1 MERCATS
8 DAKRRRLI
16 TAPSSGKQS
25 RKTILPF
32 VERLR
37 TEEYISLRPCPRPRD
52 RLPMTIRG
60 AGFRTSI
67 WLSGRSSEWAP
78 PSRSSAADAYVCIM
92 IEVLLDPPNTSSRH
106 GSVLLEAGSTSA
118 VIPTT
123 TSVSACSRP
132 SRYGLEA
139 MERRVG
145 PERRPTL
152 TAPARAD
159 LRILWVGTKRRA
171 SRSNKETG
179 DRKEEKVEFAARLAL
194 DFKNPIQV

>member
-1 MERCATS
+1 MAVRPT
-8 DAKRRRLI
+8 
-16 TAPSSGKQS
+16 
-25 RKTILPF
+25 
-32 VERLR
+32 LR
-37 TEEYISLRPCPRPRD
+37 
-52 RLPMTIRG
+52 MG
-60 AGFRTSI
+60 
-67 WLSGRSSEWAP
+67 P

-92 IEVLLDPPNTSSRH
+92 VEVLLDPPNTSSRH

-123 TSVSACSRP
+123 TSVSACSVP

-139 MERRVG
+139 MERKIG

-194 DFKNPIQV
+194 DFKNPIQVQIQINALSCRPVTWEKGVTSIDVKVFVWPAGVAVVIRPPRDRPRCRGRG